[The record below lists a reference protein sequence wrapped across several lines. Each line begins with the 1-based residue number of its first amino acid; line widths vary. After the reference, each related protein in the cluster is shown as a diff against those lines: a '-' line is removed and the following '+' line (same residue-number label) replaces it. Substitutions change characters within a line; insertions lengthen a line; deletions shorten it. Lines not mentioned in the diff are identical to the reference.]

1 MQTSLFSWNWGS
13 TAKHLVSLTNF
24 LWQTFNRGLL
34 FLTPYPKHTINNR
47 NCKDFFKI
55 SSWSCVE
62 SNFCD
67 VNVRLI
73 SKIWAIGLIL
83 MIPEFLLQYTMNCL
97 LLLKTMQF
105 VRKCTSHLSSKKLLL
120 ATDGNQ
126 YRYTQ
131 LVTTAVISSHGAMQP
146 HLIHLQCKAT
156 VGSLAF
162 QEMKGLWEQ
171 RAHQILLRRCITP
184 TIPVKTFSTQRS
196 QQIFGSLGRIK

>member
-97 LLLKTMQF
+97 LLLKTMQLYISVPLTF
-105 VRKCTSHLSSKKLLL
+105 HQRNFFLQLMETN
-120 ATDGNQ
+120 TD
-126 YRYTQ
+126 
-131 LVTTAVISSHGAMQP
+131 
-146 HLIHLQCKAT
+146 
-156 VGSLAF
+156 
-162 QEMKGLWEQ
+162 
-171 RAHQILLRRCITP
+171 ILNW
-184 TIPVKTFSTQRS
+184 S
-196 QQIFGSLGRIK
+196 QQQ